1 MDRLT
6 AVLLERV
13 QAKVTLAGDSLGVDN
28 DKGQHLGFLMSARQ
42 PTKGDLTMFRD
53 NTQQAKLRA
62 TYLPLAGF
70 SAERGKVTG
79 QTEPLTYTD
88 EAGEAWTFWALAPRS
103 WRNWGGTEAVWL
115 TNGRAFR
122 VAFVE
127 DGRVLKAWEPEP
139 LNTSVS
145 DFCTLADEVT
155 AAQRT
160 GSTPKSLKRTG
171 VTDVDE
177 IVKAS
182 AEDTEG
188 RCTYT
193 LTRKLVSTNVDYSRT
208 ETVETTTVRAG
219 DWCVGQVSR

>member
-1 MDRLT
+1 
-6 AVLLERV
+6 
-13 QAKVTLAGDSLGVDN
+13 
-28 DKGQHLGFLMSARQ
+28 
-42 PTKGDLTMFRD
+42 MFRD
-53 NTQQAKLRA
+53 NAQQARLRS
-62 TYLPLAGF
+62 TYLPLAGL

-88 EAGEAWTFWALAPRS
+88 EAGEAWTFWALAPRVLTIMG
-103 WRNWGGTEAVWL
+103 RKTEAVWL

-122 VAFVE
+122 MASVE

-139 LNTSVS
+139 LNTNVS

-155 AAQRT
+155 EAQRT
-160 GSTPKSLKRTG
+160 VSTPKGLKRTG

-177 IVKAS
+177 IVEAS
-182 AEDTEG
+182 AKDTEG

-193 LTRKLVSTNVDYSRT
+193 LTRKLVYTNVDFSRT

-219 DWCVGQVSR
+219 AATMEVSR